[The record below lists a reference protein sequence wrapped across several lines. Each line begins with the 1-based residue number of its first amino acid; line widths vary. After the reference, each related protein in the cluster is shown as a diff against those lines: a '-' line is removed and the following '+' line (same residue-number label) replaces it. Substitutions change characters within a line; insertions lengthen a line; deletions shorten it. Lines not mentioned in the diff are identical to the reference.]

1 MNGFPQIQEAT
12 DERTADSEVRAG
24 RVKPSA
30 CRRDNDSGSGA
41 NPISQ

>member
-1 MNGFPQIQEAT
+1 MNGFPQIREAA

-30 CRRDNDSGSGA
+30 A
-41 NPISQ
+41 LAEVF